1 MLRSTFHQ
9 LQRTGSFSSFTAAR
23 ASYSTTIGRQSVEEP
38 SENYRPGKE
47 GFAPGIPHPRGSSAA
62 PLPPP
67 EPRTVDDLPN
77 MSKKH
82 DYKAHGTPKQQYE
95 YEMTKLRH
103 EFQRDHLKDEAK
115 SRAKQAERRKRSLE
129 ALQARQEADR
139 IENRKRLEFERLMH
153 PQGYGTGAERKQR
166 VMEFVAA
173 RKEKRLA
180 NFRQREEQ
188 QSEERL
194 DHLIRLYHAAE
205 DFVTYENLDRKV
217 NEFYEQSLSL
227 GPQLYTER
235 VSDMVRNVADNGGV
249 VSSQD
254 LVKREQDLK
263 DALDGTVLGGKI
275 GYESAKAKM
284 ESLNEA
290 PTSA

>member
-1 MLRSTFHQ
+1 MLRPTFHQ
-9 LQRTGSFSSFTAAR
+9 LQRTGFSMSFTAAR
-23 ASYSTTIGRQSVEEP
+23 ASYSTSIGRKSVEEP
-38 SENYRPGKE
+38 SVNYRPGKE
-47 GFAPGIPHPRGSSAA
+47 GFAPGVPHPRGSSAA

-67 EPRTVDDLPN
+67 EPRTVEDLPA

-103 EFQRDHLKDEAK
+103 SFQRDHLKDEA
-115 SRAKQAERRKRSLE
+115 RKRTKQTEQRQQALKN
-129 ALQARQEADR
+129 LQARQEADR
-139 IENRKRLEFERLMH
+139 IENEKRKAFEQLMQ

-166 VMEFVAA
+166 VAEFVAA
-173 RKEKRLA
+173 RKEQRIA

-194 DHLIRLYHAAE
+194 DNLIRLYHAAE
-205 DFVTYENLDRKV
+205 DFITHENLDRKV
-217 NEFYEQSLSL
+217 NEFYEQTLSLST
-227 GPQLYTER
+227 QLYIER
-235 VSDMVRNVADNGGV
+235 VGDMVRNVADNGGV

-254 LVKREQDLK
+254 LAKREQDLK
-263 DALDGTVLGGKI
+263 DALDGTVLGGKV
-275 GYESAKAKM
+275 GYESAKAKI
-284 ESLNEA
+284 ESSGNA